1 MSTPA
6 APRARAPSMGTGA
19 AAAPL
24 FDAESDV
31 AALVYGRDE
40 APDAILTAFARDLGA
55 RGVDAVGV
63 VQGRRTARGR
73 ASGLMLIPEG
83 RELEVTDCGA
93 RHAPDWRD
101 TLGRIEGSLL
111 EAAHRRPDLLIL
123 NRFGAAERAGG
134 GLIAVIC
141 AAVERDVPVLLPV
154 PAAHFPDWLRF
165 TEGLCVR
172 LACSRA
178 SLDAWWSG
186 LRPPSARAP
195 SRRFCESGK

>member
-1 MSTPA
+1 MSVPA
-6 APRARAPSMGTGA
+6 APPTRATALRAGGP
-19 AAAPL
+19 AAPL

-31 AALVYGRDE
+31 AALVYTPDE

-55 RGVDAVGV
+55 RGFDAVGV
-63 VQGRRTARGR
+63 IQGRKTARGR
-73 ASGLMLIPEG
+73 PCGLTLIPEG
-83 RELEVTDCGA
+83 RELSVTDCGA

-154 PAAHFPDWLRF
+154 PAALFPDWLRF

-178 SLDAWWSG
+178 SLEGWWSG

-195 SRRFCESGK
+195 ARRFCESGK